1 MFVKA
6 VNNLLILKG
15 ELEEIMAELEESR
28 RKLVSLK
35 MQKNIASGMHASTPV
50 AANGSLSPEKPA
62 DMTMGLREIKDSIEE
77 TKVLIYITEFSF
89 TSLPLCD

>member
-1 MFVKA
+1 M
-6 VNNLLILKG
+6 KG

-28 RKLVSLK
+28 RKLVNLK
-35 MQKNIASGMHASTPV
+35 MQKNTASGMHASIPV
-50 AANGSLSPEKPA
+50 AANGSLSPEKPG
-62 DMTMGLREIKDSIEE
+62 DKTMGLREIKNSIEE

>member
-1 MFVKA
+1 
-6 VNNLLILKG
+6 
-15 ELEEIMAELEESR
+15 MAELEESR